1 VGKEIVQ
8 RGLLYEELDTDVEYV
23 HSPGRTI
30 SEADNTLFSLMTLN
44 QQALH
49 VDAVYSGGTE
59 FGVRLV
65 NSLFT
70 LSVAVGASVNQLT
83 QGTTI
88 ANLGFGRVDF
98 PKPVFV
104 GDTLLVRTTVLDKR
118 LSRSRPDTGIVV
130 FRHEARNQHG
140 DVVAVAERTAMI
152 KRTSEAS

>member
-1 VGKEIVQ
+1 MGNEILQ
-8 RGLLYEELDTDVEYV
+8 RGLLFDELDTSAVYV

-30 SEADNTLFSLMTLN
+30 SEADNTLFSLLTMN

-49 VDAVYSGGTE
+49 VDAVFSAETE

-70 LSVAVGASVNQLT
+70 LSVAVGLSVNQLT

-88 ANLGFGRVDF
+88 ANLGFGRVEF

-152 KRTSEAS
+152 KRTETA

>member
-1 VGKEIVQ
+1 MAQEIVQ
-8 RGLLYEELDTDVEYV
+8 RGLLYEELDTTVEYV

-30 SEADNTLFSLMTLN
+30 SEADNTLFSLMTMN

-49 VDAVYSGGTE
+49 VDAVFSAQTDYGS
-59 FGVRLV
+59 RLV

-70 LSVAVGASVNQLT
+70 LSVAVGLSVNQLT

-88 ANLGFGRVDF
+88 ANLGFGRVEF

-118 LSRSRPDTGIVV
+118 LSRSRPEAGIVV

-140 DVVAVAERTAMI
+140 DVVAVAERTAMM
-152 KRTSEAS
+152 KRSDAS